1 MLTGPRDD
9 AGLVLDE
16 TRDDPER
23 DERFLPSPVDA
34 GQKRLPID
42 MEYVQR
48 VMLELLNIPSP
59 SGRTDHVMQLIG
71 GELRDLGLDFE
82 VTRRGALIAELPSR
96 APGADRTVVVHA
108 DTIGCMVSQLKD
120 NGRLAIVPVGTHSAR
135 FAEGAR
141 VVVFSDDVSGDYRH
155 TGTILPIKASGHR
168 FGDEVDEQ
176 GVGWDHVE
184 VRVDEVVHSRADLER
199 RGIQVGDFVAI
210 DAQPVITPSG
220 FVNSRHLDD
229 KAGIAAALGAFKAI
243 LDHGVEVPVTAH
255 LLVTIAEEVGLG
267 ASHGLDADVA
277 ELVSIDTSVV
287 APGQASSEQCVN
299 VAMQDSTGPFD
310 YHLTR
315 HLIDLCRV
323 HDVPHRRD
331 VYKYYRSDA
340 ASALEAGANTRAA
353 LIGFGIDGSHGNER
367 THLDGIRSTAELV
380 ALYLQT
386 DLTFRSWDRTP
397 TGDLRDFPSTAV
409 QPADGELAR

>member
-1 MLTGPRDD
+1 MLPGSPPVHVPND
-9 AGLVLDE
+9 
-16 TRDDPER
+16 
-23 DERFLPSPVDA
+23 RFLPSPVNA
-34 GQKRLPID
+34 GQQRLTID
-42 MEYVQR
+42 MDYVQR
-48 VMLELLNIPSP
+48 VMLELLSIPSP

-71 GELRDLGLDFE
+71 GELRDLGIEFE
-82 VTRRGALIAELPSR
+82 VTRRGALLAEIPSTTSD
-96 APGADRTVVVHA
+96 AVADRAIIVHA
-108 DTIGCMVSQLKD
+108 DTIGCMVRELKE
-120 NGRLAIVPVGTHSAR
+120 NGRLALVPVGTHSAR

-141 VVVFSDDVSGDYRH
+141 VTIFSDDVEGNYRH
-155 TGTILPIKASGHR
+155 SGTILPLKASGHR

-176 GVGWDHVE
+176 GVGWDVVE
-184 VRVDEVVHSRADLER
+184 VRVDEVANNRSDLQR
-199 RGIQVGDFVAI
+199 LGVQVGDFVAI
-210 DAQPVITPSG
+210 DARAVVTNSG

-229 KAGIAAALGAFKAI
+229 KAGVAAALGAFKAI
-243 LDHGVEVPVTAH
+243 VDHDIAVPVTAH

-287 APGQASSEQCVN
+287 APGQASSEQTVN
-299 VAMQDSTGPFD
+299 IAMQDSTGPFD

-323 HDVPHRRD
+323 HGVPHRRD

-353 LIGFGIDGSHGNER
+353 LIGFGIDGSHGHER

-386 DLTFRSWDRTP
+386 DLTFQTWDRTP

-409 QPADGELAR
+409 QPADGRTAR

>member
-1 MLTGPRDD
+1 MATPHVPD
-9 AGLVLDE
+9 A
-16 TRDDPER
+16 
-23 DERFLPSPVDA
+23 RFLPSPVT
-34 GQKRLPID
+34 GQRRLEID
-42 MEYVQR
+42 MDYVCR
-48 VMLELLNIPSP
+48 VMMQLLGIPSP
-59 SGRTDHVMQLIG
+59 SGRTDHAMQLIG
-71 GELRDLGLDFE
+71 GELRALGIPFG
-82 VTRRGALIAELPSR
+82 VTRRGAILAEVKGTNP
-96 APGADRTVVVHA
+96 AMNADRAIVVHA
-108 DTIGCMVSQLKD
+108 DTIGCMVRELKD

-141 VVVFSDDVSGDYRH
+141 VTIFSDDITGDYRH
-155 TGTILPIKASGHR
+155 SGTILPNKASGHR
-168 FGDEVDEQ
+168 FGDDVDTQ
-176 GVGWDHVE
+176 GVGWDFVE
-184 VRVDEVVHSRADLER
+184 VRVDEVAHSRADLER
-199 RGIQVGDFVAI
+199 LGIQVGDFVAI
-210 DAQPVITPSG
+210 DAQAVITPSG

-229 KAGIAAALGAFKAI
+229 KAGVAAALGAFKAI
-243 LDHGVEVPVTAH
+243 LDAQISLPVTAH

-277 ELVSIDTSVV
+277 ELVGIDTSVV
-287 APGQASSEQCVN
+287 APGQASSEQTVN
-299 VAMQDSTGPFD
+299 IAMQDSTGPFD

-315 HLIDLCRV
+315 HLLDLCRV

-340 ASALEAGANTRAA
+340 ASALEAGAGTRAA

-367 THLDGIRSTAELV
+367 THLDGIRATAELV

-409 QPADGELAR
+409 QPADGQVAR

>member
-1 MLTGPRDD
+1 MPTGPPSLPVPS
-9 AGLVLDE
+9 G
-16 TRDDPER
+16 
-23 DERFLPSPVDA
+23 RFLPSPVDA
-34 GQKRLPID
+34 GQQRVPID
-42 MEYVQR
+42 MDYVQR
-48 VMLELLNIPSP
+48 VMLRLLEIPSP

-71 GELRDLGLDFE
+71 GELRDLGIEFE
-82 VTRRGALIAELPSR
+82 MTRRGALLAEITSTR
-96 APGADRTVVVHA
+96 ADAAADRAIVVHA
-108 DTIGCMVSQLKD
+108 DTIGCMVRELKD
-120 NGRLAIVPVGTHSAR
+120 NGRLALVPVGTHSAR

-141 VVVFSDDVSGDYRH
+141 VTIFSDDVEGNYKH
-155 TGTILPIKASGHR
+155 TGTILPLKASGHR

-176 GVGWDHVE
+176 GVGWDYVE
-184 VRVDEVVHSRADLER
+184 VRVDEVADSRADLER
-199 RGIQVGDFVAI
+199 LGIQVGDFVAI
-210 DAQPVITPSG
+210 DARAVVTPSG

-243 LDHGVEVPVTAH
+243 LDHRIEVPVTAH

-287 APGQASSEQCVN
+287 APGQASSEHCVN

-315 HLIDLCRV
+315 HLIELCRV
-323 HDVPHRRD
+323 HGVQHRRD

-340 ASALEAGANTRAA
+340 ASALEAGLNTRAA
-353 LIGFGIDGSHGNER
+353 LIGFGIDASHGHER

-386 DLTFRSWDRTP
+386 DLTFRTWDRSP

-409 QPADGELAR
+409 QPADGRTAR

>member
-1 MLTGPRDD
+1 MARQEQDQDRRP
-9 AGLVLDE
+9 
-16 TRDDPER
+16 P
-23 DERFLPSPVDA
+23 DERFLPSPVT
-34 GQKRLPID
+34 GRRRVPID
-42 MEYVQR
+42 MDYVR
-48 VMLELLNIPSP
+48 DVLVRLLAIPSP
-59 SGRTDHVMQLIG
+59 SGRTDHAMQLIG
-71 GELRDLGLDFE
+71 GELRGLGIPFE
-82 VTRRGALIAELPSR
+82 VTRRGALLAELAGST
-96 APGADRTVVVHA
+96 PGMEADRAVVVHA
-108 DTIGCMVSQLKD
+108 DTIGCMVRELKD
-120 NGRLAIVPVGTHSAR
+120 NGRLAVVPVGTHSAR

-141 VVVFSDDVSGDYRH
+141 VTIFSDDIAGTYRH
-155 TGTILPIKASGHR
+155 SGTILPLKASGHR
-168 FGDEVDEQ
+168 FGDDVDTQ
-176 GVGWDHVE
+176 GVGWDFVE
-184 VRVDEVVHSRADLER
+184 VRVDEVVQERADLER
-199 RGIQVGDFVAI
+199 LGIQVGDFVAI
-210 DAQPVITPSG
+210 DAQAVVTPSG

-229 KAGIAAALGAFKAI
+229 KAGVAAALGAFKAI
-243 LDHGVEVPVTAH
+243 VDHGLTLPVTAH

-287 APGQASSEQCVN
+287 APGQASSEQTVN
-299 VAMQDSTGPFD
+299 IAMQDSTGPFD

-315 HLIDLCRV
+315 HLIELCRT

-353 LIGFGIDGSHGNER
+353 LIGFGIDASHGHER
-367 THLDGIRSTAELV
+367 THLDGVRATAELV

-409 QPADGELAR
+409 QPADGHAPR

>member
-1 MLTGPRDD
+1 MPTGPSSLPVPS
-9 AGLVLDE
+9 G
-16 TRDDPER
+16 
-23 DERFLPSPVDA
+23 RFLPSPVDA
-34 GQKRLPID
+34 GQQRLTID
-42 MEYVQR
+42 MDYVQR
-48 VMLELLNIPSP
+48 VMLQMLEIPSP
-59 SGRTDHVMQLIG
+59 SGRTDHVMQVIG
-71 GELRDLGLDFE
+71 GALRDLGIDFE
-82 VTRRGALIAELPSR
+82 MTRRGALLAEIPSR
-96 APGADRTVVVHA
+96 NAGDAPDRAIVVHA
-108 DTIGCMVSQLKD
+108 DTIGCMVRELKG
-120 NGRLAIVPVGTHSAR
+120 NGRLALVPVGTHSAR

-141 VVVFSDDVSGDYRH
+141 VTIFSDDVEGDYKH
-155 TGTILPIKASGHR
+155 TGTILPLKASGHR

-176 GVGWDHVE
+176 GVGWDNVE
-184 VRVDEVVHSRADLER
+184 VRVDEVADSRADLER
-199 RGIQVGDFVAI
+199 LGIQVGDFVAI
-210 DAQPVITPSG
+210 DARAVVTRSG

-243 LDHGVEVPVTAH
+243 LDHRIEVPVTAH

-287 APGQASSEQCVN
+287 APGQASSEHCVN
-299 VAMQDSTGPFD
+299 IAMQDSTGPFD

-315 HLIDLCRV
+315 HLIGLCRAHGV
-323 HDVPHRRD
+323 QHRRD

-340 ASALEAGANTRAA
+340 ASALEAGLNTRAA
-353 LIGFGIDGSHGNER
+353 LIGFGIDASHGHER

-386 DLTFRSWDRTP
+386 DLTFHTWDRSP

-409 QPADGELAR
+409 QPADGRTAR

>member
-1 MLTGPRDD
+1 MPTGPSSLPVPS
-9 AGLVLDE
+9 G
-16 TRDDPER
+16 
-23 DERFLPSPVDA
+23 RFLPSPVDA
-34 GQKRLPID
+34 GQQRVPID
-42 MEYVQR
+42 MDYVQR
-48 VMLELLNIPSP
+48 VMLQLLEIPSP

-71 GELRDLGLDFE
+71 GELRDLGIGFE
-82 VTRRGALIAELPSR
+82 MTRRGALLGEITSTRTDAV
-96 APGADRTVVVHA
+96 ADRAIVVHA
-108 DTIGCMVSQLKD
+108 DTIGCMVRELKE
-120 NGRLAIVPVGTHSAR
+120 NGRLALVPVGTHSAR

-141 VVVFSDDVSGDYRH
+141 VTIFSDDVEGDYKR
-155 TGTILPIKASGHR
+155 TGTILPLKASGHR

-176 GVGWDHVE
+176 GVGWDYVE
-184 VRVDEVVHSRADLER
+184 VRVDEVVDNRADLER
-199 RGIQVGDFVAI
+199 LGIQVGDFVAI
-210 DAQPVITPSG
+210 DARAVVTPSG

-243 LDHGVEVPVTAH
+243 LDHRIEVPVTAH

-287 APGQASSEQCVN
+287 APGQASSEHCVN

-323 HDVPHRRD
+323 HGVQHRRD

-340 ASALEAGANTRAA
+340 ASALEAGLNTRAA
-353 LIGFGIDGSHGNER
+353 LIGFGIDASHGHER
-367 THLDGIRSTAELV
+367 THLDGIRSTAELI

-386 DLTFRSWDRTP
+386 DLTFRAWDRSP

-409 QPADGELAR
+409 QPADGRTAR

>member
-1 MLTGPRDD
+1 MLPGPQP
-9 AGLVLDE
+9 LHE
-16 TRDDPER
+16 PN
-23 DERFLPSPVDA
+23 ERFLPSPVDA
-34 GQKRLPID
+34 GQRRLPID
-42 MEYVQR
+42 MDYVRR
-48 VMLELLNIPSP
+48 VLLELLAIPSP
-59 SGRTDHVMQLIG
+59 SGRTDHVMQVVG
-71 GELRDLGLDFE
+71 GELRSLGIDFE
-82 VTRRGALIAELPSR
+82 VTRRGALLAEI
-96 APGADRTVVVHA
+96 PGTATDTVADRAIVVHA
-108 DTIGCMVSQLKD
+108 DTIGCMVRELKD
-120 NGRLAIVPVGTHSAR
+120 NGRLAVVPVGTHSAR

-141 VVVFSDDVSGDYRH
+141 VTIFSDEVEGDYRH
-155 TGTILPIKASGHR
+155 SGTILPLKASGHR
-168 FGDEVDEQ
+168 FGDEVDTQ
-176 GVGWDHVE
+176 GVGWDYVE
-184 VRVDEVVHSRADLER
+184 VRVDEVAQDRRDLER
-199 RGIQVGDFVAI
+199 LGIQVGDFVAI
-210 DAQPVITPSG
+210 DARAVITPSG

-229 KAGIAAALGAFKAI
+229 KAGVAAALGAFKAI
-243 LDHGVEVPVTAH
+243 VDGGVAVPVTAH

-299 VAMQDSTGPFD
+299 IAMQDSTGPFD

-353 LIGFGIDGSHGNER
+353 LIGFGIDGSHGHER
-367 THLDGIRSTAELV
+367 THLEGIRSTAELV

-386 DLTFRSWDRTP
+386 DLTFRSWDRSP
-397 TGDLRDFPSTAV
+397 TGDLSDFPSTAV
-409 QPADGELAR
+409 QPADGRGAR

>member
-1 MLTGPRDD
+1 V
-9 AGLVLDE
+9 A
-16 TRDDPER
+16 
-23 DERFLPSPVDA
+23 
-34 GQKRLPID
+34 
-42 MEYVQR
+42 
-48 VMLELLNIPSP
+48 
-59 SGRTDHVMQLIG
+59 
-71 GELRDLGLDFE
+71 
-82 VTRRGALIAELPSR
+82 
-96 APGADRTVVVHA
+96 ADRAIIVHA
-108 DTIGCMVSQLKD
+108 DTIGCMVRELKA

-141 VVVFSDDVSGDYRH
+141 VTIFSDDVDGDYRH
-155 TGTILPIKASGHR
+155 TGTILPLKASGHR

-176 GVGWDHVE
+176 GVGWDFVE
-184 VRVDEVVHSRADLER
+184 VRVDEVAESSLDLEAL
-199 RGIQVGDFVAI
+199 GIQVGDFVAI
-210 DAQPVITPSG
+210 DARAVVTPSG

-243 LDHGVEVPVTAH
+243 VDHGIDVPVTAH

-287 APGQASSEQCVN
+287 APGQASSEHCVN
-299 VAMQDSTGPFD
+299 IAMQDSTGPFD

-323 HDVPHRRD
+323 HDVRHRRD

-340 ASALEAGANTRAA
+340 ASALEAGVNTRAA
-353 LIGFGIDGSHGNER
+353 LIGFGIDGSHGHER
-367 THLDGIRSTAELV
+367 THLDGIRSTAELI

-386 DLTFRSWDRTP
+386 DLTFHSWDRKP
-397 TGDLRDFPSTAV
+397 TGDLADFPSTAV
-409 QPADGELAR
+409 QPADGRTAR

>member
-1 MLTGPRDD
+1 MAP
-9 AGLVLDE
+9 E
-16 TRDDPER
+16 TSTPS
-23 DERFLPSPVDA
+23 ERFLPSPVNA
-34 GQKRLPID
+34 GQKHLTID
-42 MEYVQR
+42 MDFVQR
-48 VMLELLNIPSP
+48 VMLELLSIPSP

-71 GELRDLGLDFE
+71 GELRALGIDFE
-82 VTRRGALIAELPSR
+82 VTRRGSILAELPSATREAAPDR
-96 APGADRTVVVHA
+96 AVVVHA
-108 DTIGCMVSQLKD
+108 DTIGCMVRGLKD
-120 NGRLAIVPVGTHSAR
+120 NGRLALVPVGTHSAR

-141 VVVFSDDVSGDYRH
+141 VTIFSDDIAGDYRH
-155 TGTILPIKASGHR
+155 TGTILPLKASGHR

-176 GVGWDHVE
+176 GVGWDCVE
-184 VRVDEVVHSRADLER
+184 VRVDEAVYDREGLER
-199 RGIQVGDFVAI
+199 LGIQVGDFVAI
-210 DAQPVITPSG
+210 DARAVITRSG

-229 KAGIAAALGAFKAI
+229 KAGVAAALGAFKAI
-243 LDHGVEVPVTAH
+243 VDGAVDIPVTAH

-287 APGQASSEQCVN
+287 APGQASSEHTVN
-299 VAMQDSTGPFD
+299 IAMQDSTGPFD

-323 HDVPHRRD
+323 HGVPHQRD

-340 ASALEAGANTRAA
+340 ASAIEAGSGTRAA
-353 LIGFGIDGSHGNER
+353 LIGFGIDASHGHER

-386 DLTFRSWDRTP
+386 DLTFHSWDRHP
-397 TGDLRDFPSTAV
+397 TGSLKDFPSTAV
-409 QPADGELAR
+409 QPADEQGPR

>member
-1 MLTGPRDD
+1 MPTGPSSVPVPS
-9 AGLVLDE
+9 G
-16 TRDDPER
+16 
-23 DERFLPSPVDA
+23 RFLPSPVDA
-34 GQKRLPID
+34 GQRRVPID
-42 MEYVQR
+42 MDYVQR
-48 VMLELLNIPSP
+48 VMLRLLEIPSP

-71 GELRDLGLDFE
+71 GELRELGIEFE
-82 VTRRGALIAELPSR
+82 MTRRGALLGEITSTR
-96 APGADRTVVVHA
+96 ADAAADRAIVVHA
-108 DTIGCMVSQLKD
+108 DTIGCMVRELKE
-120 NGRLAIVPVGTHSAR
+120 NGRLALVPVGTHSAR

-141 VVVFSDDVSGDYRH
+141 VTIFSDDVEGDYKH
-155 TGTILPIKASGHR
+155 TGTILPLKASGHR

-176 GVGWDHVE
+176 GVGWDFVE
-184 VRVDEVVHSRADLER
+184 VRVDEVAGSRGDLER
-199 RGIQVGDFVAI
+199 LGIQVGDFVAI
-210 DAQPVITPSG
+210 DAQAVVTPSG

-243 LDHGVEVPVTAH
+243 LDHRIEVPVTAH

-287 APGQASSEQCVN
+287 APGQASSEHCVN

-323 HDVPHRRD
+323 HGVQHRRD

-340 ASALEAGANTRAA
+340 ASALEAGLNTRAA
-353 LIGFGIDGSHGNER
+353 LIGFGIDASHGHER

-386 DLTFRSWDRTP
+386 DLTFQTWDRSP

-409 QPADGELAR
+409 QPADGRTAR